1 MALSYLQVCWVAV
14 VVYTKWTA
22 FVDKAYATG
31 KLTTEADYIGARK
44 LCSAFGMQ
52 IKKQSKQCDST
63 EALAAWKT
71 LHPKAV
77 VCCQTDYCFEIDHWR
92 SCIPDFIF
100 LFVFLLYLYA
110 QYAAYHRRENAIE
123 HRINILL
130 IKNYELV
137 VKDEEEETT
146 VNNRRGES

>member
-1 MALSYLQVCWVAV
+1 
-14 VVYTKWTA
+14 
-22 FVDKAYATG
+22 
-31 KLTTEADYIGARK
+31 
-44 LCSAFGMQ
+44 
-52 IKKQSKQCDST
+52 
-63 EALAAWKT
+63 
-71 LHPKAV
+71 
-77 VCCQTDYCFEIDHWR
+77 VCCAKDYCLQIDHWS

-137 VKDEEEETT
+137 VKDDEEVDTM
-146 VNNRRGES
+146 VNNRRGMS